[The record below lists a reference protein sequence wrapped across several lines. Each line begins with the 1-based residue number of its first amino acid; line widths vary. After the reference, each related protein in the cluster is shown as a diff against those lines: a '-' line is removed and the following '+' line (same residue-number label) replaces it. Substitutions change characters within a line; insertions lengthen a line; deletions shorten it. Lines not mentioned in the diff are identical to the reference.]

1 MRNRCC
7 CFIRENVRQTL
18 VCRYLPSAQSKR
30 QTEVCRT
37 KSFHRVVTAGAKR
50 LAAQKTPD
58 SHAGSAD
65 SSMAFNCF
73 ARIFGAGWNKTAGR
87 RQPRRDYCFVKL
99 QKRNQNKTHRLM
111 WHRLQSVSCPPQPH
125 RLKSVPLFQ
134 PRSSRAT
141 CSTILR
147 NSRKRSSS
155 FELSKDLLALMTQ
168 S

>member
-1 MRNRCC
+1 
-7 CFIRENVRQTL
+7 
-18 VCRYLPSAQSKR
+18 
-30 QTEVCRT
+30 
-37 KSFHRVVTAGAKR
+37 
-50 LAAQKTPD
+50 
-58 SHAGSAD
+58 
-65 SSMAFNCF
+65 MAFNCL

-111 WHRLQSVSCPPQPH
+111 WHRLQSVSLLRH

-155 FELSKDLLALMTQ
+155 FELSRDLLALMTQ
-168 S
+168 SYCCPSASNSLRLRRKTSRNKRRARLRSTDFPIAFVEAVTPSRCTGKSFLRKKAAIKRPS

>member
-1 MRNRCC
+1 
-7 CFIRENVRQTL
+7 
-18 VCRYLPSAQSKR
+18 
-30 QTEVCRT
+30 
-37 KSFHRVVTAGAKR
+37 
-50 LAAQKTPD
+50 
-58 SHAGSAD
+58 
-65 SSMAFNCF
+65 MAFNCF

-111 WHRLQSVSCPPQPH
+111 WHRLQSVSCPA
-125 RLKSVPLFQ
+125 LFQ

-155 FELSKDLLALMTQ
+155 FELSRDLLALMTQ
-168 S
+168 SYCCPSAFKSLRLRRKTSRNKRRARLRSTDFPIAFVEAVTPSRCTGKSFLRKKAAIKRPS